1 MTRFPLRRRHVTSAR
16 AVRVMRVPLI
26 TAASGAS
33 NSKKGKIY
41 TFSQVRH
48 NRTEN
53 EYSTII
59 NNTSSRYFTAI
70 SISLSLF
77 PKNPSQNF
85 FTLSLRANPYR
96 SLSCIGILQRQSWT
110 SPALNF
116 SKNSIFTVS
125 ISFTFLQRILS
136 FSFRL
141 LQCYRFVKFV
151 VECSDFFS
159 FEKELVF
166 RLNFVERSEFQES
179 QRI

>member
-33 NSKKGKIY
+33 NSKKGKMY

-70 SISLSLF
+70 SISLSLSV
-77 PKNPSQNF
+77 PQKP
-85 FTLSLRANPYR
+85 LSEFLH
-96 SLSCIGILQRQSWT
+96 SL
-110 SPALNF
+110 
-116 SKNSIFTVS
+116 TVS
-125 ISFTFLQRILS
+125 KPLPESFLHRNPPTAVL
-136 FSFRL
+136 
-141 LQCYRFVKFV
+141 
-151 VECSDFFS
+151 DFAGSQF
-159 FEKELVF
+159 
-166 RLNFVERSEFQES
+166 FQELHFYGKHFVYFS
-179 QRI
+179 STDSLF